1 MKQKRINMRPAKMTF
16 GQNSF
21 FLIVVL
27 LFSSVGFAQQNDD
40 MEKQRKEANAY
51 MNQAEEALS
60 ENDFASAEAAYR
72 KAIAK
77 DPSNTT
83 AKYNMGNLYYNREK
97 SGESQSRFV
106 EANKVSESKEDRH
119 RINHNLGNSFMKQ
132 KKYKEAVEAYKNA
145 LRNDPTDDETRYNLA
160 LAKKKLE
167 EEQQQNQD
175 KNDNQDN
182 KDNKDQNQD
191 QKDQDHDNQGD
202 KGEDKDQDGKPKDEG
217 DNEKQDPKDGEGDQ
231 DNEKPQDKDPN
242 EQNKGDQDQKDQ
254 KGKPDQQ
261 KQQQPQPAQ
270 GQLSPQQIKNLL
282 EAMNNQEEKTQ
293 DKMNAEKAKA
303 VKTRSD
309 KDW

>member
-1 MKQKRINMRPAKMTF
+1 MRTAKMTF

-21 FLIVVL
+21 FLILAL
-27 LFSSVGFAQQNDD
+27 LFSVVINAQQAND
-40 MEKQRKEANAY
+40 EKRLKKEANAY
-51 MNQAEEALS
+51 MNEAEEALS

-77 DPSNTT
+77 DPANTA

-106 EANKVSESKEDRH
+106 EADKVSESKEDRH

-167 EEQQQNQD
+167 EEQQQDQNNDDNQ
-175 KNDNQDN
+175 DNQDN
-182 KDNKDQNQD
+182 KDQNED
-191 QKDQDHDNQGD
+191 QKDQDQDNEGD
-202 KGEDKDQDGKPKDEG
+202 KGEDKDQDGKPEDEG

-231 DNEKPQDKDPN
+231 ENEKPQDQNPN
-242 EQNKGDQDQKDQ
+242 EQNKEDQNQKDQ

>member
-1 MKQKRINMRPAKMTF
+1 MRTAKMTF
-16 GQNSF
+16 RQNSF
-21 FLIVVL
+21 FLILAL
-27 LFSSVGFAQQNDD
+27 LFSAVINAQQAND
-40 MEKQRKEANAY
+40 EKRLKKEANAY
-51 MNQAEEALS
+51 INEAEEALS

-77 DPSNTT
+77 DPANTA

-106 EANKVSESKEDRH
+106 EADKVSESKEDRH

-167 EEQQQNQD
+167 EEEEQQQDQNNDDNQ
-175 KNDNQDN
+175 DNQDN
-182 KDNKDQNQD
+182 KDQNED
-191 QKDQDHDNQGD
+191 QKDQDQDNEGD
-202 KGEDKDQDGKPKDEG
+202 KGEDKDQDGKPEDEG

-231 DNEKPQDKDPN
+231 ENEKPQDQNPN
-242 EQNKGDQDQKDQ
+242 EQNKEDQNQKDQ

>member
-1 MKQKRINMRPAKMTF
+1 MRTAKMTF

-21 FLIVVL
+21 FLILAL
-27 LFSSVGFAQQNDD
+27 LFSAVINAQQAND
-40 MEKQRKEANAY
+40 EKRLKKEANAY
-51 MNQAEEALS
+51 MNEAEEALS

-77 DPSNTT
+77 DPANTA

-106 EANKVSESKEDRH
+106 EADKVSESKEDRH

-167 EEQQQNQD
+167 EEQQQDQNND
-175 KNDNQDN
+175 DNQDN
-182 KDNKDQNQD
+182 KDQNED
-191 QKDQDHDNQGD
+191 QKDQDQDNEGD
-202 KGEDKDQDGKPKDEG
+202 KGEDKDQDGKPEDEG

-231 DNEKPQDKDPN
+231 ENEKPQDQNPN
-242 EQNKGDQDQKDQ
+242 EQNKEDQNQKDQ

>member
-1 MKQKRINMRPAKMTF
+1 MRPAKMTF

-191 QKDQDHDNQGD
+191 QKDQDQDNQGD

>member
-1 MKQKRINMRPAKMTF
+1 MRTAKMTF

-21 FLIVVL
+21 FLILAL
-27 LFSSVGFAQQNDD
+27 LFSAVINAQQAND
-40 MEKQRKEANAY
+40 KKRLKKEANAY
-51 MNQAEEALS
+51 MNEAEEALS

-77 DPSNTT
+77 DPANTA

-106 EANKVSESKEDRH
+106 EADKVSESKEDRH

-167 EEQQQNQD
+167 EEQQQDQNND
-175 KNDNQDN
+175 DNQDN
-182 KDNKDQNQD
+182 KDQNED
-191 QKDQDHDNQGD
+191 QKDQDQDNEGD
-202 KGEDKDQDGKPKDEG
+202 KGEDKDQDGKPEDEG

-231 DNEKPQDKDPN
+231 ENEKPQDQNPN
-242 EQNKGDQDQKDQ
+242 EQNKEDQNQKDQ

>member
-1 MKQKRINMRPAKMTF
+1 MRTAKMTF
-16 GQNSF
+16 RQNSF
-21 FLIVVL
+21 FLILAL
-27 LFSSVGFAQQNDD
+27 LFSAVINAQQAND
-40 MEKQRKEANAY
+40 EKRLKKEANAY
-51 MNQAEEALS
+51 INEAEEALS

-77 DPSNTT
+77 DPANTA

-106 EANKVSESKEDRH
+106 EADKVSESKEDRH

-167 EEQQQNQD
+167 EEQQQDQNNDDNQ
-175 KNDNQDN
+175 DNQDN
-182 KDNKDQNQD
+182 KDQNED
-191 QKDQDHDNQGD
+191 QKDQDQDNEGD
-202 KGEDKDQDGKPKDEG
+202 KGEDKDQDGKPEDEG

-231 DNEKPQDKDPN
+231 ENEKPQDQNPN
-242 EQNKGDQDQKDQ
+242 EQNKEDQNQKDQ

>member
-1 MKQKRINMRPAKMTF
+1 MRPAKMTF

>member
-1 MKQKRINMRPAKMTF
+1 MRTAKMTF

-21 FLIVVL
+21 FLILAL
-27 LFSSVGFAQQNDD
+27 LFSAVVNAQQAND
-40 MEKQRKEANAY
+40 EKRLKKEANAY
-51 MNQAEEALS
+51 MNEAEEALS

-77 DPSNTT
+77 DPANTA

-106 EANKVSESKEDRH
+106 EADKVSESKEDRH

-167 EEQQQNQD
+167 EEQQQDQNNDDNQ
-175 KNDNQDN
+175 DNQDN
-182 KDNKDQNQD
+182 KDQNED
-191 QKDQDHDNQGD
+191 QKDQDQDNEGD
-202 KGEDKDQDGKPKDEG
+202 KGEDKDQDGKPEDEG

-231 DNEKPQDKDPN
+231 ENKKPQDQNPN
-242 EQNKGDQDQKDQ
+242 EQNKEDQNQKDQ

>member
-1 MKQKRINMRPAKMTF
+1 MRCAKLIF
-16 GQNSF
+16 GPNSF
-21 FLIVVL
+21 FLYLMFFI
-27 LFSSVGFAQQNDD
+27 SSTLVAQQSDD
-40 MEKQRKEANAY
+40 MEKMREEANSY
-51 MNQAEEALS
+51 LNEAEKALGD
-60 ENDFASAEAAYR
+60 NDFAKAEAAYR

-77 DPSNTT
+77 DPSNTA

-106 EANKVSESKEDRH
+106 EANKVSENKEDRH

-167 EEQQQNQD
+167 EEQE
-175 KNDNQDN
+175 KNQDN
-182 KDNKDQNQD
+182 KDNQDDQDNKDQNEDKQD
-191 QKDQDHDNQGD
+191 Q
-202 KGEDKDQDGKPKDEG
+202 DKDQDNKGDEGKDKDQEGDPKDQG
-217 DNEKQDPKDGEGDQ
+217 DDENKDPKDGEGDKE
-231 DNEKPQDKDPN
+231 NEKPQDQDPN
-242 EQNKGDQDQKDQ
+242 EQNKGDKDQQDQKGNPEE
-254 KGKPDQQ
+254 KKQQ
-261 KQQQPQPAQ
+261 KPQTAQ

-293 DKMNAEKAKA
+293 DKMNAEKAKG

>member
-1 MKQKRINMRPAKMTF
+1 MRTAKMTF
-16 GQNSF
+16 RQNSF
-21 FLIVVL
+21 FLILAL
-27 LFSSVGFAQQNDD
+27 LFSAVVNAQQAND
-40 MEKQRKEANAY
+40 EKRLKKEANAY
-51 MNQAEEALS
+51 MNEAEEALS

-77 DPSNTT
+77 DPANTA

-106 EANKVSESKEDRH
+106 EADKVSESKEDRH

-167 EEQQQNQD
+167 EEQQQDQNNDDNQ
-175 KNDNQDN
+175 DNQDN
-182 KDNKDQNQD
+182 KDQNED
-191 QKDQDHDNQGD
+191 QKDQDQDNEGD
-202 KGEDKDQDGKPKDEG
+202 KGEDKDQDGKPEDEG

-231 DNEKPQDKDPN
+231 ENEKPQDQNPN
-242 EQNKGDQDQKDQ
+242 EQNKEDQNQKDQ

>member
-1 MKQKRINMRPAKMTF
+1 MGKTHINP
-16 GQNSF
+16 
-21 FLIVVL
+21 FLILAL
-27 LFSSVGFAQQNDD
+27 LFSAVINAQQAND
-40 MEKQRKEANAY
+40 KKRLKKEANAY
-51 MNQAEEALS
+51 MNEAEEALS

-77 DPSNTT
+77 DPANTA

-106 EANKVSESKEDRH
+106 EADKVSESKEDRH

-167 EEQQQNQD
+167 EEQQQDQNND
-175 KNDNQDN
+175 DNQDN
-182 KDNKDQNQD
+182 KDQNED
-191 QKDQDHDNQGD
+191 QKDQDQDNEGD
-202 KGEDKDQDGKPKDEG
+202 KGEDKDQDGKPEDEG

-231 DNEKPQDKDPN
+231 ENEKPQDQNPN
-242 EQNKGDQDQKDQ
+242 EQNKEDQNQKDQ

>member
-1 MKQKRINMRPAKMTF
+1 MRCAKLIF
-16 GQNSF
+16 GPNSF
-21 FLIVVL
+21 FLYLMFFI
-27 LFSSVGFAQQNDD
+27 SSTLVAQQSDD
-40 MEKQRKEANAY
+40 MEKMREEANSY
-51 MNQAEEALS
+51 LNEAEKALGD
-60 ENDFASAEAAYR
+60 NDFAKAEAAYR

-77 DPSNTT
+77 DPSNTA

-106 EANKVSESKEDRH
+106 EANKVSENKEDRH

-167 EEQQQNQD
+167 EEQE
-175 KNDNQDN
+175 KNQDN
-182 KDNKDQNQD
+182 KDNQDDQDNKDQNEDKQD
-191 QKDQDHDNQGD
+191 QDNQGD
-202 KGEDKDQDGKPKDEG
+202 EGKDKDQEGDPKDQG
-217 DNEKQDPKDGEGDQ
+217 DDENKDPKDGEGDKE
-231 DNEKPQDKDPN
+231 NEKPQDQDPN
-242 EQNKGDQDQKDQ
+242 EQNKGDKDQQDQKGNPEE
-254 KGKPDQQ
+254 KKQQ
-261 KQQQPQPAQ
+261 KPQTAQ

-293 DKMNAEKAKA
+293 DKMNAEKAKG